1 MKTIGIV
8 GGIAWPSTMVYYRV
22 LNEYFTEK
30 TNSNGLHTPN
40 IVITQTDFA
49 LLEQAQ
55 NDGRWDDVGRLL
67 AAEGEKLRAAGAD
80 FFLLACNT
88 VHTADADIA
97 NNVGIPMLH
106 IVDAAAR
113 KVIDQGHNVVGV
125 LGSRYTM
132 TGTYFVGRLE
142 QKYGLKVLV
151 AEGEHQ
157 SNVHNAL
164 YQELARNVFRPETRD
179 KFRSAIDDLI
189 MRGAEVI
196 ILGCTEFGILVQASD
211 SRVPIIDTS
220 ITHAQAAVDFALPE
234 GDLRSEGNFL
244 VF

>member
-132 TGTYFVGRLE
+132 TGT
-142 QKYGLKVLV
+142 
-151 AEGEHQ
+151 
-157 SNVHNAL
+157 
-164 YQELARNVFRPETRD
+164 
-179 KFRSAIDDLI
+179 
-189 MRGAEVI
+189 
-196 ILGCTEFGILVQASD
+196 
-211 SRVPIIDTS
+211 
-220 ITHAQAAVDFALPE
+220 
-234 GDLRSEGNFL
+234 
-244 VF
+244 

>member
-1 MKTIGIV
+1 
-8 GGIAWPSTMVYYRV
+8 
-22 LNEYFTEK
+22 
-30 TNSNGLHTPN
+30 
-40 IVITQTDFA
+40 
-49 LLEQAQ
+49 
-55 NDGRWDDVGRLL
+55 
-67 AAEGEKLRAAGAD
+67 
-80 FFLLACNT
+80 
-88 VHTADADIA
+88 
-97 NNVGIPMLH
+97 
-106 IVDAAAR
+106 
-113 KVIDQGHNVVGV
+113 
-125 LGSRYTM
+125 M

-220 ITHAQAAVDFALPE
+220 ITHAQAAVDFALTE